1 MKPRARATVPIHWE
15 NDVKR
20 PNRPALA
27 IIAFLTLGM
36 APLFAADAPVKTPSQ
51 YGLGDQ
57 TLSINAGLFIPLF
70 LLPTGTA
77 LLAPAAGGTA
87 PHLSL
92 GAVGSLSW
100 AAYVAPQ
107 VRLGIDVAG
116 DFTLSPNGNSL
127 LMLPFVAKGSYVFT
141 VYPFEIPLSLGIG
154 MNIIKYV
161 DKSTIDLLIRPGVSG
176 LWIYNSS
183 WSFGLN
189 LNWWFDI
196 QFAANPADSRTG
208 NFLEVSLTA
217 LYHF

>member
-1 MKPRARATVPIHWE
+1 MKTRARATVRIHRE
-15 NDVKR
+15 NEVKR
-20 PNRPALA
+20 PYHLVLAVIALFA
-27 IIAFLTLGM
+27 LSM
-36 APLFAADAPVKTPSQ
+36 APVFAADAPSQQPSQ

-57 TLSINAGLFIPLF
+57 TMSINAGLFVPLF

-77 LLAPAAGGTA
+77 LLAPAPGGTA

-127 LMLPFVAKGSYVFT
+127 LMLPFVAKGSYIFT
-141 VYPFEIPLSLGIG
+141 VYPFEIPLTLGVG
-154 MNIIKYV
+154 MNIVKYV
-161 DKSTIDLLIRPGVSG
+161 DKATIDLLIRPGISG

-189 LNWWFDI
+189 LNWWFDM
-196 QFAANPADSRTG
+196 QFAPTPADSRTG
-208 NFLEVSLTA
+208 NFLEISLTA